1 MGLEFP
7 KTAPV
12 SWLGTEISDLE
23 IPCVFGVDLVRGDL
37 PHLLVF
43 GLVDEQLPVLGVG
56 GAFDF
61 VLVRAVSFFPNET
74 DALDVLRLAKVHL

>member
-12 SWLGTEISDLE
+12 SWLGTEVGNLE
-23 IPCVFGVDLVRGDL
+23 IPRVFGVDLVRGDL
-37 PHLLVF
+37 THLLVF

-56 GAFDF
+56 GAFDP
-61 VLVRAVSFFPNET
+61 VLVRAVGFFPNET
-74 DALDVLRLAKVHL
+74 DVLDVLRLAKVHL